1 MRPDFT
7 VWRAGRHVAELC
19 EAAPP
24 FVAWDGPIRDAIDH
38 LEEHEVTVETGPIGR
53 PGARGDGVSVYF
65 RDPDGSLP
73 EFITYDA

>member
-38 LEEHEVTVETGPIGR
+38 SRDMKSRWRPARSGD